1 MYFRKYQKTLSE
13 ESPEGPFSAVLVIT
27 DEEAETDDT
36 FCFGMCKSTK
46 IEMLPFPQDKILSVV
61 DTDSSGNR
69 DTSVK
74 KVLFIRKFV
83 YSKEI
88 EKGLCCFLDIL
99 QVKKPKPLDPRNIY
113 QTVKINR
120 RRHDHTFFAKSVAP
134 DGTPPLF
141 LKKKGWEL
149 PTSRSLHPK
158 GPREA
163 LGLNNDLRARL
174 PEFGFSVS
182 KIWSGIVIEGEW
194 YCPFMFVKENC
205 SVSHQMKKSMVEANV
220 VREANYVMIM
230 ELVKEEKEWHRGV
243 HFNLFSRTGGEEE
256 EYGFCVCCGAE
267 VLGGGKN
274 EKGNGGRR
282 MGVSGV
288 E

>member
-1 MYFRKYQKTLSE
+1 QFRKYQKTLSE
-13 ESPEGPFSAVLVIT
+13 ESPEGPFSAVLVII

-61 DTDSSGNR
+61 HTDSSGNR

-74 KVLFIRKFV
+74 KRQTTKGKFV

-163 LGLNNDLRARL
+163 LGLNDDLRARL

-182 KIWSGIVIEGEW
+182 KIWSGSVIEGEW

-205 SVSHQMKKSMVEANV
+205 SVSHQMKKSMF
-220 VREANYVMIM
+220 Y
-230 ELVKEEKEWHRGV
+230 
-243 HFNLFSRTGGEEE
+243 
-256 EYGFCVCCGAE
+256 
-267 VLGGGKN
+267 
-274 EKGNGGRR
+274 R
-282 MGVSGV
+282 MTLSQYW
-288 E
+288 

>member
-1 MYFRKYQKTLSE
+1 MFRKYQKTLSE

-61 DTDSSGNR
+61 DTD
-69 DTSVK
+69 
-74 KVLFIRKFV
+74 RKFV

-194 YCPFMFVKENC
+194 
-205 SVSHQMKKSMVEANV
+205 
-220 VREANYVMIM
+220 
-230 ELVKEEKEWHRGV
+230 
-243 HFNLFSRTGGEEE
+243 FSRTGGEEE